1 MREPMFTTRHIFEET
16 LCEVL
21 QKTLKKGEKL

>member
-1 MREPMFTTRHIFEET
+1 MRESKLTMGHI
-16 LCEVL
+16 LKVRLWEVL